1 MRYIFCWLIPVL
13 LILVACNRTSP
24 SSGSNDFIPEPATS
38 SAAEDALTVI
48 YSLSLPTDIIDI
60 FQETGTGFSP
70 EFTIPLDLISL
81 YEDPGQM
88 ALLLGALGVDLSYC
102 KLFERTTESGD
113 IYKNMDL
120 LAYNL
125 NLPRE
130 IFDKSSAE
138 LEWYVNK
145 PDSLTGLINEI
156 YGEVDAYFREQ
167 NQESLASLTLLGG
180 WLEAMYIGVRI
191 YQDKSVLDMGDRIMQ
206 QKYTLN
212 SLAGLLSNYQESLE
226 IRSYIHLLSNLKDAY
241 DSVEIKV
248 SGEDTITNIRY
259 EPGTLDEVCRLI
271 IQMRDGVIT

>member
-1 MRYIFCWLIPVL
+1 MRNFPSCMLTALLVL
-13 LILVACNRTSP
+13 MACNRAGP
-24 SSGSNDFIPEPATS
+24 PSGSSDFIPDPVTS
-38 SAAEDALTVI
+38 SAEEDALEVI
-48 YSLSLPTDIIDI
+48 YSLSLPTDIIAI
-60 FQETGTGFSP
+60 FEETGTGFNP

-125 NLPRE
+125 DLPRD
-130 IFDKSSAE
+130 IFDKSSTE

-145 PDSLTGLINEI
+145 PDSLSALIDEI
-156 YGEVDAYFREQ
+156 YGEVDAWFREQ
-167 NQESLASLTLLGG
+167 DQESLASLTLLGG

-206 QKYTLN
+206 QKFTLN

-226 IRSYIHLLSNLKDAY
+226 IRSYIHLLSNLKNAY

-259 EPGTLDEVCRLI
+259 EAGTLDEVCRLI